1 VNRAIPIGIL
11 TIIAVVCACGGSG
24 DHPTAVIHAH
34 VAPRQPLR
42 HAACMSEM
50 RGWGYSVGA
59 ARQFGCSERISQAP
73 WFHATF
79 TNVSAPGTYIHC
91 AFTAWDANGRQLFH
105 GWLPLAE
112 VSMPAGVYLNPHQAR
127 SIDWY
132 FDAQAYPTAIRHAGA
147 VARYTSFCT
156 PWDNPPI

>member
-1 VNRAIPIGIL
+1 
-11 TIIAVVCACGGSG
+11 
-24 DHPTAVIHAH
+24 
-34 VAPRQPLR
+34 
-42 HAACMSEM
+42 MSEM

-59 ARQFGCSERISQAP
+59 ARQFGCTETASQAP

-79 TNVSAPGTYIHC
+79 TNASAPGTYIHC
-91 AFTAWDANGRQLFH
+91 TFTAWDAGGRQLFH
-105 GWLPLAE
+105 GWLPLGV
-112 VSMPAGVYLNPHQAR
+112 VSMPAGMYLRPHQTR

-132 FDAQAYPTAIRHAGA
+132 FDARIYPGAIRHGGA